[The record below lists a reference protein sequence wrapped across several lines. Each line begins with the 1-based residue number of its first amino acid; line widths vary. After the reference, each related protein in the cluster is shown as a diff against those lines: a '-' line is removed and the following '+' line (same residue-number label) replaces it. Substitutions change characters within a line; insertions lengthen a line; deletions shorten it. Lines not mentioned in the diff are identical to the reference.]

1 MLSLTIITETPLS
14 QIPQAK
20 DVNDSENESLIT
32 TMTQPPPD
40 TPHPTVE
47 LTIDKFPTLHTKTPS
62 THSIKNIEDTEFSDD
77 LMEQS
82 PAITSKQP
90 IQTASKRSVPTYLYN
105 SVTLISC
112 ERVGGGV
119 TLAVWG
125 SLQTLET
132 TSDNEVHS
140 TTNTLTKDHRNAVI
154 QVRWELHKYDF
165 WDVGNLQ
172 NINMDK
178 KRRTISK
185 ATYIEVGDYLP
196 SNEYTINYTDN
207 KTIRIYRKLTENR
220 IDIETLYQQIHNQ
233 LNKQDKL

>member
-1 MLSLTIITETPLS
+1 MSVLVVKWPLLSEVVS
-14 QIPQAK
+14 
-20 DVNDSENESLIT
+20 
-32 TMTQPPPD
+32 
-40 TPHPTVE
+40 
-47 LTIDKFPTLHTKTPS
+47 
-62 THSIKNIEDTEFSDD
+62 
-77 LMEQS
+77 
-82 PAITSKQP
+82 
-90 IQTASKRSVPTYLYN
+90 R
-105 SVTLISC
+105 
-112 ERVGGGV
+112 
-119 TLAVWG
+119 
-125 SLQTLET
+125 LET

-140 TTNTLTKDHRNAVI
+140 TTNTLAKDHRNTVI

-185 ATYIEVGDYLP
+185 ATYIEVGDYCP

-233 LNKQDKL
+233 LNKQDKLKRVKHTN